1 MKALN
6 KIISLTMAAVM
17 VITAMPV
24 VQAAELAN
32 NLNTEELSG
41 LMEDVTSSVAD
52 VQNEREIKPV
62 YENIPDLETLKARY
76 NIKIEKQKGV
86 RKYVKTIKKKAEN
99 LIATDSRFEGLHKNT
114 QNRLAFFTVLRD
126 DLIEAVESESA
137 GKATTNTMKSLNHN
151 LFINIAKLAYISMVL
166 DAYMYSFFLLLLYSD
181 QPKLSYFNVTLDDPN
196 PADTISWQFASDPY
210 YALHKFGAYGVD
222 DFGTM
227 YYAGEKT
234 AQLLWDAIDIRYYTY
249 QNPTEENL
257 KEFLY
262 MQSIDWY
269 DLSWKKQIE
278 HLHNWAVHLRA
289 EARILAAGN
298 GTAQQA
304 Q

>member
-1 MKALN
+1 MKALK

-32 NLNTEELSG
+32 NVNTEELSG
-41 LMEDVTSSVAD
+41 LMEDVTSTVAEA
-52 VQNEREIKPV
+52 QNEGVIKPV
-62 YENIPDLETLKARY
+62 YENIPDLETLRARY

-99 LIATDSRFEGLHKNT
+99 LIATDSRFEGLHKHT

-126 DLIEAVESESA
+126 DLIEAVESENA

-151 LFINIAKLAYISMVL
+151 LYHNIVRAVYISMVL
-166 DAYMYSFFLLLLYSD
+166 DAFAYSFILLLFYFD
-181 QPKLSYFNVTLDDPN
+181 FPDISYFNLTLNDPN
-196 PADTISWQFASDPY
+196 PVNTISWQFASDPY
-210 YALHKFGAYGVD
+210 YALHHFGEYDVD

-257 KEFLY
+257 KEFLNI
-262 MQSIDWY
+262 QSIDWY
-269 DLSWKKQIE
+269 DLSTDEQIE
-278 HLHNWAVHLRA
+278 NLHNWAVHLRA
-289 EARILAAGN
+289 EARILAASN
-298 GTAQQA
+298 VAPQQA